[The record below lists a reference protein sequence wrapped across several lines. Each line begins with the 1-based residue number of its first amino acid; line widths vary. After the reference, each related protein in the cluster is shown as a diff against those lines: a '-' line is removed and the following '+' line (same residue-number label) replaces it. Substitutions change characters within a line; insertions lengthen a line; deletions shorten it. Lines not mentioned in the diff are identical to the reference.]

1 MTDLDTLRQTMADHD
16 ITISDLARH
25 SGLSPSHVGKQ
36 VRGGLP
42 LQGRVRRAL
51 VGVLDA
57 RALADLPN
65 VARFLREH
73 GEGEAADACERLA
86 VLLNSTGDDSPS

>member
-1 MTDLDTLRQTMADHD
+1 MTDLNTLRQTMADHD

-42 LQGRVRRAL
+42 LQKRVQRAL
-51 VGVLDA
+51 VKVLDA
-57 RALADLPN
+57 RALAALPL
-65 VARFLREH
+65 VGRLLRAH
-73 GEGEAADACERLA
+73 GEADAADACERIWER
-86 VLLNSTGDDSPS
+86 LNSTGDDSPS